1 MKRISKFQE
10 TLLGPISNYQSDYK
24 SWAKQRLIPEDIVA
38 SFSFLVTKPIGRPA
52 NDKIKS
58 LFVLKYEVVIKNIFY
73 VFPLTISLKKNYTYE

>member
-52 NDKIKS
+52 NDKI
-58 LFVLKYEVVIKNIFY
+58 
-73 VFPLTISLKKNYTYE
+73 